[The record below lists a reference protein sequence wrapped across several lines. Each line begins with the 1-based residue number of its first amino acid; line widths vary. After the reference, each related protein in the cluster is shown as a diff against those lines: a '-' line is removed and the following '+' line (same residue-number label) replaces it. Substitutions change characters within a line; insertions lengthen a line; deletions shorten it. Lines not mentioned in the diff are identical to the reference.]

1 MLTCHPVC
9 TRVCVHCAVC
19 AHEPD
24 GRLTSSVFKFSS
36 VYTTPD
42 ATPSYLMEYYFP
54 HPTGN
59 SNYYE

>member
-1 MLTCHPVC
+1 MHTCL
-9 TRVCVHCAVC
+9 CAVC

-24 GRLTSSVFKFSS
+24 GLLTSSVFKFSS